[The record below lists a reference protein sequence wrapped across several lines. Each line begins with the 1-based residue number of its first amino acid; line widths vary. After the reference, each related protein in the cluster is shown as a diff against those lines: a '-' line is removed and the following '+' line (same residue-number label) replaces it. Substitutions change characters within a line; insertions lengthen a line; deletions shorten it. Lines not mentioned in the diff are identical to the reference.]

1 MKCCTHFIVLH
12 CCDCLLCTEQ
22 SVLAHEA
29 SCATGKALR
38 WIKQQ
43 SLRKKAHP
51 PQPEV
56 KYSQASPPPQG

>member
-1 MKCCTHFIVLH
+1 MKCCTHFMS
-12 CCDCLLCTEQ
+12 CTVVIAFSAQ
-22 SVLAHEA
+22 SSLLAHEA
-29 SCATGKALR
+29 NCATGKALR
-38 WIKQQ
+38 WVKQQ